1 MKILIFNWQD
11 IKNPLAGGAEV
22 HLHEIFSRVAKLGH
36 EVTLYCSMFEGATKE
51 ETINGIN
58 VIREGGRFF
67 FNFYVPLRYFSR
79 FKKEKFDVVI
89 DDMNKIPFYTPWFV
103 REPLAVI
110 IHHLFSKTI
119 FLEAPFPLAL
129 YVYLTERVGVDL
141 LRKRRI
147 PVFAVSPSTIN
158 ELTSH
163 GISEKQLE
171 TVYNCVDH
179 SRYVRNDSKKSSK
192 PLIGYFGRIKKY
204 KSVDHLLKAFAI
216 VLHKFPE
223 AELVVVGEGDN
234 RPELE
239 KLTYSLNISNK
250 VKFTGFV
257 SEEEKVRLM
266 QEVWYV
272 VNPSSKEGWGLTV
285 IEANAC
291 GTPVIASNVPG
302 LRDAVRENET
312 GLFYEYGN
320 IEMLAEKML
329 RMLNDSELRQRLSNE
344 AYTWSMNFNWE
355 AVAQKTVELLQR
367 TISNHK
373 AA

>member
-1 MKILIFNWQD
+1 
-11 IKNPLAGGAEV
+11 
-22 HLHEIFSRVAKLGH
+22 
-36 EVTLYCSMFEGATKE
+36 
-51 ETINGIN
+51 
-58 VIREGGRFF
+58 
-67 FNFYVPLRYFSR
+67 
-79 FKKEKFDVVI
+79 
-89 DDMNKIPFYTPWFV
+89 
-103 REPLAVI
+103 
-110 IHHLFSKTI
+110 
-119 FLEAPFPLAL
+119 
-129 YVYLTERVGVDL
+129 
-141 LRKRRI
+141 
-147 PVFAVSPSTIN
+147 
-158 ELTSH
+158 
-163 GISEKQLE
+163 
-171 TVYNCVDH
+171 
-179 SRYVRNDSKKSSK
+179 VRNDSKKSSK

>member
-22 HLHEIFSRVAKLGH
+22 HLHEIFFRVAKLGH
-36 EVTLYCSMFEGATKE
+36 EVTLYCSMFDGAPKE
-51 ETINGIN
+51 ETINGIR

-79 FKKEKFDVVI
+79 FRKEKFDVVI
-89 DDMNKIPFYTPWFV
+89 DDMNKIPFYTPWFI

-129 YVYLTERVGVDL
+129 YVYLSERVGVDL

-147 PVFAVSPSTIN
+147 PIFAVSPSTIN
-158 ELTSH
+158 ELKSH
-163 GISEKQLE
+163 GISEQQLE

-179 SRYVRNDSKKSSK
+179 TRYQRNDLVKSSK

-204 KSVDHLLKAFAI
+204 KSVDHLLKAFALVI
-216 VLHKFPE
+216 QQFPD
-223 AELVVVGEGDN
+223 AELIVVGEGDN

-239 KLTYSLNISNK
+239 KLAQSLHISNK
-250 VKFTGFV
+250 IKFMGFV
-257 SEEEKVRLM
+257 SEEEKVRWM
-266 QEVWYV
+266 QEVWFV

-302 LRDAVRENET
+302 LRDAVRDNET
-312 GLFYEYGN
+312 GLFYEFGN
-320 IEMLAEKML
+320 IEQLSGKILM
-329 RMLNDSELRQRLSNE
+329 MLNDSELRGRLSNE
-344 AYTWSMNFNWE
+344 AYKWSMNFNWE
-355 AVAQKTVELLQR
+355 TVAQKTVELLQR
-367 TISNHK
+367 TISTHK
-373 AA
+373 TA